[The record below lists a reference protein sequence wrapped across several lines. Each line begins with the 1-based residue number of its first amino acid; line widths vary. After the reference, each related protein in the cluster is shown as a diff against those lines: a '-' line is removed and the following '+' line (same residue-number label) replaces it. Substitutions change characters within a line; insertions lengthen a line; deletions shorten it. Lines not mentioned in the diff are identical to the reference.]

1 MAGTVWFVYFLQT
14 FEPGREGCHSM
25 IIGVPRFLS
34 DSAVVAEE
42 AARFRSAPP
51 EERMRAIRSALAGG
65 AILLARSPKRAHLEA
80 EHERQEQAA
89 REAISQF
96 VVRHAQTR

>member
-1 MAGTVWFVYFLQT
+1 MAVDVL
-14 FEPGREGCHSM
+14 
-25 IIGVPRFLS
+25 RFPS

-42 AARFRSAPP
+42 AARFRNAPP

-65 AILLARSPKRAHLEA
+65 AILQARSPKRAHLEA
-80 EHERQEQAA
+80 EHQRQEQAA

-96 VVRHAQTR
+96 VVRHARTR

>member
-1 MAGTVWFVYFLQT
+1 MAVDVL
-14 FEPGREGCHSM
+14 
-25 IIGVPRFLS
+25 RFLS

-42 AARFRSAPP
+42 AARFRNAPP

-65 AILLARSPKRAHLEA
+65 AILQARSPKRAHLEA
-80 EHERQEQAA
+80 EHQRQEQAA

-96 VVRHAQTR
+96 MVRHARTR